1 MAAAFA
7 HNRDACLIP
16 ALFAPRS
23 IRVMTAARRR
33 SRIFD
38 TTARVNIRS
47 KMISLLALLFAVLIV
62 LEIAVQ
68 KQVLM
73 PSFAELER
81 EDAQTSMKRI
91 SYALDTTLE
100 SLELTA
106 TDWGNWADVYQ
117 FVQSPNVAF
126 VNSNITPVAMKQ
138 LKVNAMLI
146 VDLNGGYVLSSART
160 LDTGEPL
167 DLDLVARK
175 ALPEDFPWRRNLADG
190 KPARGLLRTNRG
202 VMMIAAAPVLDG
214 SGGGQPLGM
223 VVMGR
228 LLTPLQVQMI
238 GAQAQA
244 ALTLLLDRPSTGGE
258 EIAETDT
265 STQVFRPFTDI
276 YGRPLLSFRVDVPRR
291 ITARGQGAVTYAS
304 MYLIV
309 AAVTV
314 LLLLVVALNRI
325 VLKPLARVTRHAVA
339 MATGTDLT
347 ARLDLPGQD
356 EIARLAREFDRMVER
371 VADSRRQLVDQSF
384 QAGFAELAKGVLHN
398 LGNAMT
404 PLGVRLSKLGDRLR
418 NAPAGDVDLA
428 FAELAKENQASLG
441 RPTARRADLEEF
453 LRLACRELAASVKD
467 AQSDVDVVQRQAT
480 IVQTALS
487 ELMRSTRN
495 EHVVE
500 SVRLPDLVAQTLE
513 IVPDNCRQRLIVDT
527 DESLRRVGA
536 VQVARTVLRLILQNL
551 IINAADAVRDA
562 GRDKG
567 VLHFAAE
574 IVSYTDSDQL
584 HLHCKD
590 DGVGIAADNLQRVFD
605 KGFSTKSRETNYG
618 IGLHWCAN
626 AIGALGGRIWAASDG
641 PGLGASMHLMLP
653 LPVRESRSSA

>member
-1 MAAAFA
+1 
-7 HNRDACLIP
+7 
-16 ALFAPRS
+16 
-23 IRVMTAARRR
+23 
-33 SRIFD
+33 
-38 TTARVNIRS
+38 
-47 KMISLLALLFAVLIV
+47 
-62 LEIAVQ
+62 
-68 KQVLM
+68 M

-81 EDAQTSMKRI
+81 EDAETSMKRI
-91 SYALDTTLE
+91 GYALDMTLE
-100 SLELTA
+100 ALESMA
-106 TDWGNWADVYQ
+106 GDWGNWADAFQ

-126 VNSNITPVAMKQ
+126 VNLNVTPATMRQ
-138 LKVNAMLI
+138 LRANALLI
-146 VDLNGGYVLSSART
+146 VDLNGGYLLSSARNF
-160 LDTGEPL
+160 DTGEPL
-167 DLDLVARK
+167 DLDLAARK
-175 ALPEDFPWRRNLADG
+175 ALPDDFPWRKNLADG
-190 KPARGLLRTNRG
+190 KPARGLVRTNRG

-214 SGGGQPLGM
+214 SGGGRPLGM
-223 VVMGR
+223 VIMGR
-228 LLTPLQVQMI
+228 LLTPAQVRMI

-244 ALTLLLDRPSTGGE
+244 SLAILWDHPVAGPD

-265 STQVFRPFTDI
+265 STQVFKSFADV
-276 YGRPLLSFRVDVPRR
+276 YGKPLTTFRVEVPRR

-304 MYLIV
+304 LYLIG

-339 MATGTDLT
+339 TATDLPV
-347 ARLDLPGQD
+347 RLNLPGED
-356 EIARLAREFDRMVER
+356 EIALLAREFDRMVER
-371 VADSRRQLVDQSF
+371 LADSRRELVDQSF

-404 PLGVRLSKLGDRLR
+404 PLGVRLSTLGDRLR
-418 NAPAGDVDLA
+418 NACAGDVELGL
-428 FAELAKENQASLG
+428 AELAKEGEAS
-441 RPTARRADLEEF
+441 ARRADLEEF
-453 LRLACRELAASVKD
+453 LRLACRELAACVKD
-467 AQSDVDVVQRQAT
+467 AQGDVAVVQRQAT

-495 EHVVE
+495 AHVVE

-513 IVPDNCRQRLIVDT
+513 IVPDTCRQRLVVDT
-527 DESLRRVGA
+527 DESLRKVGA

-562 GRDKG
+562 GRDRG

-574 IVSYTDSDQL
+574 IIGDADGEQL

-605 KGFSTKSRETNYG
+605 KGFSTKSRDTNYG

-626 AIGALGGRIWAASDG
+626 AIGALGGRIWAASEG
-641 PGLGASMHLMLP
+641 PGLGASMHLVLP
-653 LPVRESRSSA
+653 LPVRERRSNT

>member
-1 MAAAFA
+1 M
-7 HNRDACLIP
+7 
-16 ALFAPRS
+16 
-23 IRVMTAARRR
+23 
-33 SRIFD
+33 
-38 TTARVNIRS
+38 NIRT

-62 LEIAVQ
+62 LEISIQ

-81 EDAQTSMKRI
+81 EDAETSMKRI
-91 SYALDTTLE
+91 GYALDTTLE
-100 SLELTA
+100 SIESMTG
-106 TDWGNWADVYQ
+106 DWGNWADAYQ
-117 FVQSPNVAF
+117 FVKSPNVEF
-126 VNSNITPVAMKQ
+126 VNTNVTAASMKQ

-146 VDLNGGYVLSSART
+146 VDLNGAYLLSSART
-160 LDTGEPL
+160 WETGETL
-167 DLDLVARK
+167 DLDFTARK
-175 ALPEDFPWRRNLADG
+175 ALPEDFPWRKNLADG
-190 KPARGLLRTNRG
+190 KSARGLLRTNRG
-202 VMMIAAAPVLDG
+202 VMMTVAAPVLNG
-214 SGGGQPLGM
+214 SGSGQHMGM
-223 VVMGR
+223 VIMGR
-228 LLTPLQVQMI
+228 LLTPAQVRMI
-238 GAQAQA
+238 GAQAQESLA
-244 ALTLLLDRPSTGGE
+244 MLSDHLSDGSE

-265 STQVFRPFTDI
+265 STQIYKSFMDI
-276 YGRPLLSFRVDVPRR
+276 YGRPLMTFRVDVPRR
-291 ITARGQGAVTYAS
+291 ITERGHGAVTYAS
-304 MYLIV
+304 LYLIG

-314 LLLLVVALNRI
+314 LLLLVAALNRI
-325 VLKPLARVTRHAVA
+325 VLRPLARVTRRAVA
-339 MATGTDLT
+339 VGEGTDFG
-347 ARLDLPGQD
+347 ARLNIHGQD
-356 EIARLAREFDRMVER
+356 EIAKLAREFDRMVER

-404 PLGVRLSKLGDRLR
+404 PLSVRLSKLGDRLR
-418 NAPAGDVDLA
+418 DAPAAD
-428 FAELAKENQASLG
+428 AELAVAELVGNHA
-441 RPTARRADLEEF
+441 PAERRADLEEF
-453 LRLACRELAASVKD
+453 LRLACRELVSAVKE
-467 AQSDVDVVQRQAT
+467 ARCDVAVVQRQAT

-495 EHVVE
+495 AHVIE

-513 IVPDNCRQRLIVDT
+513 IVPDTARQRLVVNA

-574 IVSYTDSDQL
+574 IIADAGSEQL

-626 AIGALGGRIWAASDG
+626 AIGALGGRIWAASEG

-653 LPVRESRSSA
+653 LPVREIRSNT

>member
-1 MAAAFA
+1 M
-7 HNRDACLIP
+7 
-16 ALFAPRS
+16 
-23 IRVMTAARRR
+23 
-33 SRIFD
+33 
-38 TTARVNIRS
+38 NIRT

-62 LEIAVQ
+62 LEISIQ

-81 EDAQTSMKRI
+81 EDAETSMKRI
-91 SYALDTTLE
+91 GYALDTTLE
-100 SLELTA
+100 SIESMTG
-106 TDWGNWADVYQ
+106 DWGNWADAYQ
-117 FVQSPNVAF
+117 FVKSPNVEF
-126 VNSNITPVAMKQ
+126 VNTNVTAASMKQ

-146 VDLNGGYVLSSART
+146 VDLNGAYLLSSART
-160 LDTGEPL
+160 WETGETL
-167 DLDLVARK
+167 DLDFTARK
-175 ALPEDFPWRRNLADG
+175 ALPEDFPWRKNLADG
-190 KPARGLLRTNRG
+190 KSARGLLRTNRG
-202 VMMIAAAPVLDG
+202 VMMTVAAPVLNG
-214 SGGGQPLGM
+214 SGSGQHMGM
-223 VVMGR
+223 VIMGR
-228 LLTPLQVQMI
+228 LLTPAQVRMI
-238 GAQAQA
+238 GAQAQESLA
-244 ALTLLLDRPSTGGE
+244 MLTDHLSDGSE

-265 STQVFRPFTDI
+265 STQIYKSFMDI
-276 YGRPLLSFRVDVPRR
+276 YGRPLMTFRVDVPRR
-291 ITARGQGAVTYAS
+291 ITERGHGAVTYAS
-304 MYLIV
+304 LYLIG

-314 LLLLVVALNRI
+314 LLLLVAALNRI
-325 VLKPLARVTRHAVA
+325 VLRPLARVTRRAVA
-339 MATGTDLT
+339 VGEGTDFG
-347 ARLDLPGQD
+347 ARLNIHGQD
-356 EIARLAREFDRMVER
+356 EIAKLAREFDRMVER

-384 QAGFAELAKGVLHN
+384 QVGFAELAKGVLHN

-404 PLGVRLSKLGDRLR
+404 PLSVRLSKLGDRLR
-418 NAPAGDVDLA
+418 DAPAAD
-428 FAELAKENQASLG
+428 AELAVAELVGNHA
-441 RPTARRADLEEF
+441 PAERRADLEEF
-453 LRLACRELAASVKD
+453 LRLACRELVSAVKE
-467 AQSDVDVVQRQAT
+467 ARCDVAVVQRQAT

-495 EHVVE
+495 AHVIE

-513 IVPDNCRQRLIVDT
+513 IVPDTARQRLVVNT

-574 IVSYTDSDQL
+574 IIADAGSEQL

-626 AIGALGGRIWAASDG
+626 AIGALGGRIWAASEG

-653 LPVRESRSSA
+653 LPVREIRSNT

>member
-1 MAAAFA
+1 M
-7 HNRDACLIP
+7 
-16 ALFAPRS
+16 
-23 IRVMTAARRR
+23 
-33 SRIFD
+33 
-38 TTARVNIRS
+38 NIRS
-47 KMISLLALLFAVLIV
+47 KMISLLALLFAVLIL

-91 SYALDTTLE
+91 SYALDSTLE
-100 SLELTA
+100 SLESMA
-106 TDWGNWADVYQ
+106 GDWGNWADAYQ
-117 FVQSPNVAF
+117 FMQSPNAEF
-126 VNSNITPVAMKQ
+126 VNLNVTPATMKQ
-138 LKVNAMLI
+138 LKANALLI
-146 VDLNGGYVLSSART
+146 VDMNGGYLLSSAKIF
-160 LDTGEPL
+160 DTGEPL
-167 DLDLVARK
+167 DLDLAARK
-175 ALPEDFPWRRNLADG
+175 ALPEDFPWRKNLLDG

-276 YGRPLLSFRVDVPRR
+276 YGRPLMSFRVEVPRR

-304 MYLIV
+304 LYLIG
-309 AAVTV
+309 AAITV

-347 ARLDLPGQD
+347 GRLDLPGQD

-480 IVQTALS
+480 IVQTALN

-513 IVPDNCRQRLIVDT
+513 IVPDIYRQRLIVDT
-527 DESLRRVGA
+527 DESLRKVGA

-574 IVSYTDSDQL
+574 IISYTDSDQL

-653 LPVRESRSSA
+653 LPVRESLSNA

>member
-1 MAAAFA
+1 M
-7 HNRDACLIP
+7 
-16 ALFAPRS
+16 
-23 IRVMTAARRR
+23 
-33 SRIFD
+33 
-38 TTARVNIRS
+38 NIRT

-68 KQVLM
+68 KQVLL

-81 EDAQTSMKRI
+81 EDAETSMKRI
-91 SYALDTTLE
+91 GYALDTTLE
-100 SLELTA
+100 SIESMTG
-106 TDWGNWADVYQ
+106 DWGNWADAYQ
-117 FVQSPNVAF
+117 FVQSPNVDF
-126 VNSNITPVAMKQ
+126 VNTNVTAASMKQ

-146 VDLNGGYVLSSART
+146 VDLNGGYVLSSARS
-160 LDTGEPL
+160 LDTGEAL
-167 DLDLVARK
+167 DLDFTARK
-175 ALPEDFPWRRNLADG
+175 ALPEDFPWRKNLADG

-202 VMMIAAAPVLDG
+202 VMMTVAAPVLNG
-214 SGGGQPLGM
+214 SGSGQHLGM
-223 VVMGR
+223 VIMGR
-228 LLTPLQVQMI
+228 LLTPAQVRMI

-244 ALTLLLDRPSTGGE
+244 SLAVLSDHLSDGSE

-265 STQVFRPFTDI
+265 STQIFKSFMDI
-276 YGRPLLSFRVDVPRR
+276 YGRPLMTFRVDVPRR
-291 ITARGQGAVTYAS
+291 ITARGHGAVTYAS
-304 MYLIV
+304 LYLIG

-339 MATGTDLT
+339 VGEGTDLS
-347 ARLDLPGQD
+347 APLSLPGQD
-356 EIARLAREFDRMVER
+356 EIALLAREFDRMVER
-371 VADSRRQLVDQSF
+371 VADSRRQVVDQSF

-418 NAPAGDVDLA
+418 NAGAGDVELA
-428 FAELAKENQASLG
+428 LTELAKEKAASLG
-441 RPTARRADLEEF
+441 KPSARREDLEEF
-453 LRLACRELAASVKD
+453 LRLACRELAACVKD
-467 AQSDVDVVQRQAT
+467 SQDDVAVAQRQST
-480 IVQTALS
+480 IIQSALS

-495 EHVVE
+495 AHVVE
-500 SVRLPDLVAQTLE
+500 TVRLPDLVAQTLE
-513 IVPDNCRQRLIVDT
+513 IVPDACRQRLVVDT
-527 DESLRRVGA
+527 DESLRKVGA

-567 VLHFAAE
+567 VLQFAAE
-574 IVSYTDSDQL
+574 IIGDADSEQL

-605 KGFSTKSRETNYG
+605 KGFSTKSRDTNYG

-626 AIGALGGRIWAASDG
+626 AIGALGGRIWAASE
-641 PGLGASMHLMLP
+641 GLGMGASMHLLLP
-653 LPVRESRSSA
+653 LPVRERRSNP